1 MEGAEHTPFIITP
14 AQPRRR
20 KFRLSDAYPILFAGG
35 ALFVFG
41 IFGALFLLN
50 PMRQPVT
57 GTASLGEAM
66 DCLEQRNF
74 ACAEAD
80 FQAYLVKYPKDG
92 QITARFA
99 MTLTQDGQHER
110 AISYYKRAQAL
121 GVDTYDFDAGYARSL
136 GATGRLDDAIA
147 MNRSALQIAP
157 TLVDVR
163 GALADELARKGRVP
177 EALDLLQSFDQTLED
192 EGQPPYF
199 EAKINQIKAA
209 HGIVTASA
217 PAAVNPFPT
226 ASGAPRIA
234 LEAGRGELYVPVVVD
249 DTVTA
254 KFVVDSGA
262 TDVCIP
268 ANFARTLVRMGKL
281 TRGDYVGRGMSMLA
295 NGSRAASQFFVIHSM
310 RVGGHEAH
318 NVTAII
324 TPPGSP
330 LLLGQS
336 FLHRF
341 KSWSIDN
348 KHRELVLQD

>member
-1 MEGAEHTPFIITP
+1 MTP
-14 AQPRRR
+14 APSRRR
-20 KFRLSDAYPILFAGG
+20 KSRLGDASPILFGGG
-35 ALFVFG
+35 ALFVLG
-41 IFGALFLLN
+41 VFGALFLLG

-57 GTASLGEAM
+57 GTASIGEAM
-66 DCLEQRNF
+66 DCLEQRDLT
-74 ACAEAD
+74 CAEAD

-92 QITARFA
+92 QITARLA

-121 GVDTYDFDAGYARSL
+121 GVDTYDFDGSYARSL
-136 GATGRLDDAIA
+136 DAAGRLDDAIA
-147 MNRSALQIAP
+147 MNRSALQIVP

-209 HGIVTASA
+209 HGIANAAGPTSVSSS
-217 PAAVNPFPT
+217 PAV
-226 ASGAPRIA
+226 SGAPQIA

-249 DTVTA
+249 NAVTVS
-254 KFVVDSGA
+254 FVVDSGA
-262 TDVCIP
+262 TEVCIP

-281 TRGDYVGRGMSMLA
+281 TRGDYLGQGMSVLA
-295 NGSRAASQFFVIHSM
+295 NGSRAMSQIFVIHSM

-348 KHRELVLQD
+348 KRRQLVLQD